1 MSDIQSS
8 NSKYTFWMLI
18 HSYVIKIP
26 IMQRDYAQ
34 GRKSESVTA
43 IRDELLDT
51 IYAALISEKNM
62 DFDFV
67 YGTLKEGILYPLDG
81 QQRLTTLYLLHW
93 YIACKE
99 RVIEEAREALHNFSY
114 ETRISSREFC
124 EKLINLNY
132 IPEEGVSP
140 SEYIRNQNV
149 YFDIWDKDP
158 TIRHMLVML
167 DSIHDKFFGTEKEL
181 FPLLTRD
188 IEDNPIITFNYL
200 PMENYALTDDLYIK
214 MNARGKNLSDFEN
227 FKAKFIQHMKRN
239 GLPYEHFEASIDTT
253 WTDLL
258 WEYRSPVNNTI
269 DEQFMYL
276 FLFFTE
282 MMYLEYSQEQKEGN
296 SPFKV
301 SDIRKLISFYDNKQK
316 VEELYDLFDLWRDK
330 KEIDEC
336 FDSVFSDQY
345 SEGKVRIFDDNH
357 NLLNVTINKNGL
369 KVFNKIILFLFMK
382 RCIHFKK
389 KGQPDNGI
397 QDYMRIIRNFVMKVR
412 QRKYEKYSSDFRFC
426 RHGIPHI
433 SFGLDSILDCEDIY
447 QFIARLVP
455 GPNDNRL
462 NSESL
467 KYEKDKADFIIN
479 NRELKE
485 YIHRLEDMDVFR
497 TSIHN
502 FMPFIRK
509 RHVETLADDIEKL
522 IDSKLFDKSVQAMLS
537 IADYGI
543 RLGSSYFGDRFYYG
557 SREKGWHTILSTSDR
572 PDYPQI
578 MMDFLDNFYAID
590 TPDVE
595 TRLEGMIKDNLRR
608 LEKDDWRYYFLKYPR
623 ILAYYP
629 RFLDSDNLIIML
641 EDIAENHKISIPHR
655 LNGRQLTGY
664 HACALYI
671 EISMR
676 LSCNLG
682 YVERCKGSEDLGA
695 LLFKSGTKV
704 SITDDGQ
711 VKAASLEDGDIAD
724 KIATIAT
731 NRYEIQYHEG
741 LDYIQRLE
749 WMSQNVLDAEKLV
762 LGVS

>member
-99 RVIEEAREALHNFSY
+99 GAIEEARKVLHNFSY

-140 SEYIRNQNV
+140 SEYIKNQNV
-149 YFDIWDKDP
+149 YFDVWDKDP

-167 DSIHDKFFGTEKEL
+167 DSIHKKFFSTEKEL

-188 IEDNPIITFNYL
+188 IDDNPIITFNYL

-239 GLPYEHFEASIDTT
+239 NLPYEHFEASIDTT

-345 SEGKVRIFDDNH
+345 SEGKVRIFDDKH

-369 KVFNKIILFLFMK
+369 REGTDGITSFN
-382 RCIHFKK
+382 
-389 KGQPDNGI
+389 I
-397 QDYMRIIRNFVMKVR
+397 QD
-412 QRKYEKYSSDFRFC
+412 C
-426 RHGIPHI
+426 H
-433 SFGLDSILDCEDIY
+433 
-447 QFIARLVP
+447 
-455 GPNDNRL
+455 
-462 NSESL
+462 
-467 KYEKDKADFIIN
+467 N
-479 NRELKE
+479 NWRSKWF
-485 YIHRLEDMDVFR
+485 YI
-497 TSIHN
+497 
-502 FMPFIRK
+502 
-509 RHVETLADDIEKL
+509 
-522 IDSKLFDKSVQAMLS
+522 
-537 IADYGI
+537 
-543 RLGSSYFGDRFYYG
+543 
-557 SREKGWHTILSTSDR
+557 
-572 PDYPQI
+572 
-578 MMDFLDNFYAID
+578 
-590 TPDVE
+590 
-595 TRLEGMIKDNLRR
+595 
-608 LEKDDWRYYFLKYPR
+608 
-623 ILAYYP
+623 
-629 RFLDSDNLIIML
+629 
-641 EDIAENHKISIPHR
+641 
-655 LNGRQLTGY
+655 
-664 HACALYI
+664 
-671 EISMR
+671 
-676 LSCNLG
+676 
-682 YVERCKGSEDLGA
+682 
-695 LLFKSGTKV
+695 
-704 SITDDGQ
+704 
-711 VKAASLEDGDIAD
+711 
-724 KIATIAT
+724 
-731 NRYEIQYHEG
+731 
-741 LDYIQRLE
+741 
-749 WMSQNVLDAEKLV
+749 
-762 LGVS
+762 